1 MDGLGNR
8 DDNLWYLMILI
19 MKVKVVEGDEAD
31 RVEIDIS
38 TTSIL
43 QEKRKCS
50 GVKGYSVVECSVV
63 YCIVG
68 LNLGKKRYNRI
79 ESFISHV

>member
-19 MKVKVVEGDEAD
+19 MNVKVIEGDEAD

-43 QEKRKCS
+43 QEERKCS
-50 GVKGYSVVECSVV
+50 GV
-63 YCIVG
+63 
-68 LNLGKKRYNRI
+68 
-79 ESFISHV
+79 